1 MQQAIAW
8 QHHKVN
14 NINLLIVATVEVTSA
29 LLRQLDLAK
38 VNFDL
43 NRLPRLKV
51 ISTKNLLLCVTQ
63 KHKFLSLIM
72 S

>member
-8 QHHKVN
+8 HHHKVY

-43 NRLPRLKV
+43 NRLPSLKV